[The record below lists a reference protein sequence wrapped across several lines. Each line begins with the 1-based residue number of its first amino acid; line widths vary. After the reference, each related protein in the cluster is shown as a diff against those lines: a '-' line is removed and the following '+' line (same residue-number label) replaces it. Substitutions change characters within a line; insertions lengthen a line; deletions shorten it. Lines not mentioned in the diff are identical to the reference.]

1 MTPFRHFAARHG
13 DLAARVAAIAVF
25 GYFLFGDVQRIR
37 GLWAFLDI
45 PGLEAA
51 VWQRLVAKAS
61 DAAFVTLVVVLFVV
75 RRDATRK
82 AAGPWPRV
90 AALVGTFLYPLSL
103 QLFERLKW
111 IASSTDPDVTLVAAS
126 MVVAGYVLATAS
138 LAFLGRSFSINAE
151 ARRLVTQG
159 PYARVRHPLYVAE
172 TLAAAGMAVHF
183 AAWPCFAMLAVHVAL
198 QVWRAMNEERVLADA
213 FGAEWVEYRARTRR
227 FLPGVL

>member
-1 MTPFRHFAARHG
+1 MSSFRKLDPRLADA
-13 DLAARVAAIAVF
+13 AARVAAIAVF

-45 PGLEAA
+45 PGLEGA
-51 VWQRLVAKAS
+51 VWQRIVAKAS
-61 DAAFVTLVVVLFVV
+61 DAAFVTLVVVLFIV
-75 RRDATRK
+75 RRGATRK

-111 IASSTDPDVTLVAAS
+111 IASSTDPDATLVGAS
-126 MVVAGYVLATAS
+126 MVVAGYVLATVS

-151 ARRLVTQG
+151 ARRLVTRG
-159 PYARVRHPLYVAE
+159 PYALVRHPLYVAE
-172 TLAAAGMAVHF
+172 TLAATGMAVHF

-198 QVWRAMNEERVLADA
+198 QAWRAINEERVLADA
-213 FGAEWVEYRARTRR
+213 FGAEWATYRAGTRW
-227 FLPGVL
+227 FLPGVW

>member
-1 MTPFRHFAARHG
+1 MTPFRHFAARYG

-37 GLWAFLDI
+37 GLWAFLEI

-51 VWQRLVAKAS
+51 VWQRIVAKAS

-75 RRDATRK
+75 RRGATRK

-111 IASSTDPDVTLVAAS
+111 IASSTDPDATLVGAS
-126 MVVAGYVLATAS
+126 MVVPWP
-138 LAFLGRSFSINAE
+138 
-151 ARRLVTQG
+151 RLNQ
-159 PYARVRHPLYVAE
+159 E
-172 TLAAAGMAVHF
+172 
-183 AAWPCFAMLAVHVAL
+183 
-198 QVWRAMNEERVLADA
+198 
-213 FGAEWVEYRARTRR
+213 
-227 FLPGVL
+227 